1 MKQLKNRYRLFRCG
15 WGVYYAFNNETGNGE
30 SLKTRDK
37 AEATRLL
44 HAMNEAARLTQL
56 NLQIARANLNAG
68 DPQITMRTWRYIVD
82 EIIKLKTGPTQHR
95 WQSAA
100 KDDADGQSDCRTVAT
115 RDLEEREYAFSQLHA
130 MRNTRARK

>member
-1 MKQLKNRYRLFRCG
+1 MNQLKNRYRLFRRG
-15 WGVYYAFNNETGNGE
+15 WGVYYAFNNETGNSE

-44 HAMNEAARLTQL
+44 HAMNEAAYMTPL
-56 NLQIARANLNAG
+56 NLQIARAYLSAD

-95 WQSAA
+95 WRAAA
-100 KDDADGQSDCRTVAT
+100 KDDADGKLRFRTSGSNV
-115 RDLEEREYAFSQLHA
+115 RPFHA
-130 MRNTRARK
+130 M